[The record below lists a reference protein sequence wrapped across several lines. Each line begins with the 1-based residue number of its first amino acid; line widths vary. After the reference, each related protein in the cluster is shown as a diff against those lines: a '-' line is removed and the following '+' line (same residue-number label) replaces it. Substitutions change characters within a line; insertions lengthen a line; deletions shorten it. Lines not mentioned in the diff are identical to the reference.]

1 MTSRATRINTI
12 PAGAR
17 LSGHVGDL
25 KDVSVT
31 GALLVLDVALP
42 LDSRHVLKMGAGTP
56 VLELWAQVVR
66 VKPTP
71 HQPPRWQIGVRFVE
85 ITPEARR
92 AIRGGVARLLASLD
106 PDDAPSGGETA

>member
-17 LSGHVGDL
+17 LSAHVGDL

-31 GALLVLDVALP
+31 GALVVLDEPLP
-42 LDSRHVLKMGAGTP
+42 LGSRHLLSMGVGTP

-66 VKPTP
+66 ARETTE
-71 HQPPRWQIGVRFVE
+71 QPPRWQVGVRFVDL
-85 ITPEARR
+85 TPEARR
-92 AIRGGVARLLASLD
+92 AIPAGVARLLETLD
-106 PDDAPSGGETA
+106 SEQAQSSGR